1 MRLPIFR
8 IRHNRN
14 LFLVL
19 MPAAALAASAVWLL
33 RPAHAQIAVRN
44 QGYVPFSDAPINY
57 RSNDLHDP
65 VANLQKRLDAGQAML
80 AFDDRQGYL
89 KSALQQ
95 LNIPV
100 SSQTLVF
107 SKTSFQY
114 KKIAP
119 QTPRALYFN
128 DDVYIGFVHDGK
140 ALEVVSFDPVQGA
153 IFYLLDAR
161 KVEKPVFQRAE
172 LDCTQCHIAPA
183 TRDVP
188 GVLLRSIFPSATGTQ
203 MMKSTSF
210 VTGQDSPLKDRWG
223 GWYVTGTSGRQQ
235 HMGNVIVEDRDH
247 PELLDR
253 TAGTNIA
260 HLTGRFDKSI
270 YLTADSDI
278 VAHMVLAHQTQMH
291 NLITETNYKTRIAL
305 YDEQQK
311 NERAANASL
320 GSTISESARKQ
331 FEEPAE
337 ALVEYMLFANEV
349 PLTDRIRGTSGFA
362 RQFAAIGP
370 RDSRGRSLRDFDLR
384 TRIFKY
390 PCSYLIYS
398 ESFDALPEPAKQYVY
413 HRLLQVLTG
422 QDRSPAFVRLSHRD
436 RRNILEIL
444 LATKKGLPAEWR
456 QYERHPARAESNVAS
471 RQDGTPA
478 LTATS
483 SQALNQTP
491 KGIIP

>member
-1 MRLPIFR
+1 MSLPIFR
-8 IRHNRN
+8 IGHNRN
-14 LFLVL
+14 LLLAVF
-19 MPAAALAASAVWLL
+19 PAAAMAVSVAWLPSPV
-33 RPAHAQIAVRN
+33 RAQIAVRN

-65 VANLQKRLDAGQAML
+65 VANLQERLDAGQATL

-89 KSALQQ
+89 KSVLEQ

-114 KKIAP
+114 KKITP

-153 IFYLLDAR
+153 IFYLLDAH
-161 KVEKPVFQRAE
+161 KAEKPVFQRAE

-188 GVLLRSIFPSATGTQ
+188 GVLLRSIYPSATGTQ

-235 HMGNVIVEDRDH
+235 HMGNVIVQDRDH
-247 PELLDR
+247 PELIDR
-253 TAGTNIA
+253 TAGTNINR
-260 HLTGRFDKSI
+260 LTGRLDKSI
-270 YLTADSDI
+270 YLTSNSDI
-278 VAHMVLAHQTQMH
+278 VAHLVLAHQTQMH

-305 YDEQQK
+305 YNEQK
-311 NERAANASL
+311 TKSTASPVL
-320 GSTISESARKQ
+320 PVTLSEEARKQ

-349 PLTDRIRGTSGFA
+349 PLTDRVRGTSGFA
-362 RQFAAIGP
+362 QQFVSIGP
-370 RDSRGRSLRDFDLR
+370 RDARGRSLRDFDLR
-384 TRIFKY
+384 TRIFKF

-413 HRLLQVLTG
+413 HRLLQVLTE
-422 QDRSPAFVRLSHRD
+422 QDTSPAFARLTHRD
-436 RRNILEIL
+436 RRNVLEIL
-444 LATKKGLPAEWR
+444 LATKKGLPAEWH
-456 QYERHPARAESNVAS
+456 QYERRSARAEATLAR
-471 RQDGTPA
+471 RQVSTTAHTLPA
-478 LTATS
+478 T
-483 SQALNQTP
+483 QALNQTP
-491 KGIIP
+491 KGITP